1 MTYLFLL
8 LPLLRYVHGIRLEGN
23 ESTVDLRLGSAPEEH
38 LQGNGTNGTKDGLN
52 SVENLLLGAMGN
64 KSTSGLVGVK
74 KNADNDLETMRTAA
88 AFNFLSS
95 LVAFILFTVARYF
108 FPAVYCKKELTDTQ
122 AHHPASI
129 WHQVLEKPFGIGL
142 LDWAFAVNRFQ
153 DEEVLKHA
161 SLDAL
166 MFLEFLSL
174 GRQLALVWSI
184 VLVGLL
190 CPLHVF
196 LHSVSLT
203 DLNQLLSMTSFNGLI
218 LAHLPANEQLILVWA
233 HVFAVWFVVA
243 SASRLIYTAQLRF
256 LEQRFIWLKRIPA
269 PRATTLLV
277 EHLPPECRSDLAL
290 RFYFVRLFG
299 PEAIVQAY
307 VVRRTDRL
315 RKLFQEHEHCSSQ
328 LHLEQVA
335 LGDSGTSTSRRTCPC
350 ISTVDKEQLRS
361 DLERLKVEI
370 SKEQRRVEEAV
381 HQMDLKVCSSAGFVT
396 FSSRRMCML
405 AVSPQYR
412 ADAAQLTVTM
422 PPDPED
428 VIYEDLAKDPEMQA
442 GGTVTAGVLLLL
454 IFIIWAPMIATFLD
468 KVEPLILSVENDQ
481 LRRLLQGVMSTG
493 VLKMFMSFL
502 PTLFMAIIHNVLTLK
517 AGAWAQLKLQDWFFA
532 FQMVF
537 VLLVTTIV
545 GTILNVLE
553 KILAHPGEV
562 VYILADALPGFSDF
576 YINYILLS
584 CFLQVFDLLRT
595 VNLAKYVFYRSRNV
609 EEDEARQ
616 LSEPED
622 QDSDGMGA
630 RMAKVALHLVVCTVF
645 ASCCPVIL
653 LIAWLYF
660 AVGRYTY
667 GFLVIF
673 AETKKPDMGGA
684 FWVKSLRHLFLGL
697 LVYILLMVG
706 LLSRASAT
714 REPVLGALGSLLLLG
729 FGYFRFSALSWEALP
744 FEAVADLDLL
754 EQQVSRGSYRQAEC
768 GGVGDEVRRESLVA
782 KLLDVDPREQRK
794 SDGTD

>member
-1 MTYLFLL
+1 
-8 LPLLRYVHGIRLEGN
+8 
-23 ESTVDLRLGSAPEEH
+23 
-38 LQGNGTNGTKDGLN
+38 
-52 SVENLLLGAMGN
+52 MGN

-233 HVFAVWFVVA
+233 HVWFVVA

-428 VIYEDLAKDPEMQA
+428 VIYEEWASKKDLAKDPEMQA
-442 GGTVTAGVLLLL
+442 GGTVTAG
-454 IFIIWAPMIATFLD
+454 
-468 KVEPLILSVENDQ
+468 NDQ

-502 PTLFMAIIHNVLTLK
+502 PTLFMAIIHN
-517 AGAWAQLKLQDWFFA
+517 DWFFA

-562 VYILADALPGFSDF
+562 VYILADALPGFS
-576 YINYILLS
+576 
-584 CFLQVFDLLRT
+584 
-595 VNLAKYVFYRSRNV
+595 
-609 EEDEARQ
+609 
-616 LSEPED
+616 
-622 QDSDGMGA
+622 
-630 RMAKVALHLVVCTVF
+630 
-645 ASCCPVIL
+645 
-653 LIAWLYF
+653 
-660 AVGRYTY
+660 
-667 GFLVIF
+667 
-673 AETKKPDMGGA
+673 
-684 FWVKSLRHLFLGL
+684 
-697 LVYILLMVG
+697 
-706 LLSRASAT
+706 
-714 REPVLGALGSLLLLG
+714 
-729 FGYFRFSALSWEALP
+729 
-744 FEAVADLDLL
+744 
-754 EQQVSRGSYRQAEC
+754 
-768 GGVGDEVRRESLVA
+768 ES
-782 KLLDVDPREQRK
+782 
-794 SDGTD
+794 